1 MSMASRFGPYPMER
15 EASGTSWQP
24 DSTPHDGRH
33 WMRGP
38 WMLMVHGFADL
49 VWDSQGGERGDDKL
63 FSGNMAMLLA
73 SRPLGAGTLG
83 LRAMASLEPATV
95 GERGYPLLLQ
105 TGETADGET
114 RLIDRQHPHD
124 FLMELS
130 ASYSQPVGERG
141 SVFGYLAMPGEPALG
156 PPVFMHRFSGQE
168 NPEAPISHHWL
179 DSTHITFG
187 VATAGYVWDR
197 FKLEGSLFT
206 GREPDSQRWDFD
218 SPKFDSYS
226 ARLSWNPTPD
236 WALQASWGRLKSPEE
251 LEPDVDA
258 DRTTASVSYNHRFS
272 PRTLSQTT
280 LAWGRNRQ
288 RPGDTLDAI
297 LLEAA
302 LVSDERHVVFGRL
315 EEAEKNELF
324 EETEPLAG
332 QVFEVGK
339 GTLGYRYDVPFG
351 DAWTVGLGALVS
363 AYHLPTELHPAYGSS
378 PVSYMIFSRIRLR

>member
-1 MSMASRFGPYPMER
+1 MRIAVSFLAGLASFSLAPERCAAQEGHVHPAPTNSMVMSGRFGPYPMER

-83 LRAMASLEPATV
+83 LRAMASLEPETV

-130 ASYSQPVGERG
+130 ASYSLPVGERG

-206 GREPDSQRWDFD
+206 GREPDSERWNFD

-226 ARLSWNPTPD
+226 TRLSWNPTPD
-236 WALQASWGRLKSPEE
+236 WALQASWGRVKSPEE

-272 PRTLSQTT
+272 PRRLSQTT
-280 LAWGRNRQ
+280 LA
-288 RPGDTLDAI
+288 
-297 LLEAA
+297 
-302 LVSDERHVVFGRL
+302 
-315 EEAEKNELF
+315 
-324 EETEPLAG
+324 
-332 QVFEVGK
+332 
-339 GTLGYRYDVPFG
+339 
-351 DAWTVGLGALVS
+351 
-363 AYHLPTELHPAYGSS
+363 
-378 PVSYMIFSRIRLR
+378 